1 MEAGTLYEAYKSL
14 LFSLAYRML
23 GSVMDSEDIVHD
35 VFLDWERK
43 QTAEKHISR
52 EIKHVKAYLCKMV
65 TNRCIDYLRSAKH
78 QREQYFG
85 AWLPEPMV
93 RFGEERTD
101 HHAAVDREG
110 VDPLQRLLLQDSLS
124 VAYLIML
131 EQLSPIERAIFLLRE
146 VFAYSFE
153 EAAQMVD
160 KKPENCRQI
169 LSRAKKKLASYEQS
183 SIYPS
188 MRMQELHSDQSETS
202 DSDRSTT
209 KSDTAGITNVD
220 GLNVDRLNVDRLN
233 VDRMNVDR
241 LNVDRLNV
249 DRMNVDRT
257 NVNSLNYGMA
267 NEAVLAQFMRYVTEG
282 NIDGLMRIVAG
293 NAVFT
298 SDGGGKVQAAVHPV
312 LGSDRVIRF
321 VLGIAG
327 KLAETGLTIELAVV
341 NSQPGIVIFAG
352 AVPYCTMA
360 FAYEDGKVAA
370 IYNTMNPDKLRHV
383 RR

>member
-1 MEAGTLYEAYKSL
+1 MEAGALYETYKSL

-43 QTAEKHISR
+43 QTDEKHISR

-65 TNRCIDYLRSAKH
+65 TNRCIDYLRSAKQ

-93 RFGEERTD
+93 RFGEERAA
-101 HHAAVDREG
+101 HHAAADHEG
-110 VDPLQRLLLQDSLS
+110 DDPLQRLLLQDSLS

-153 EAAQMVD
+153 EAAHIVD
-160 KKPENCRQI
+160 KKPDNCRQI
-169 LSRAKKKLASYEQS
+169 LSRAKKKLASYEHS

-188 MRMQELHSDQSETS
+188 MRELHSDQSEAS
-202 DSDRSTT
+202 VSDRSAT

-220 GLNVDRLNVDRLN
+220 R
-233 VDRMNVDR
+233 
-241 LNVDRLNV
+241 
-249 DRMNVDRT
+249 
-257 NVNSLNYGMA
+257 LNYGMA

-327 KLAETGLTIELAVV
+327 KLAATGLTIELAVV

-352 AVPYCTMA
+352 DVPYCTMA

-370 IYNTMNPDKLRHV
+370 IYNTMNPDKLCHV
-383 RR
+383 RH